1 MTNEQY
7 YNEIKSMSESMK
19 NLEIGMSN
27 LNTEFKNHRER
38 QEERTNMLL
47 KAIEEAKEAR
57 KVIHKEQDKFDDRLN
72 VIEASPV
79 FKEWETIK
87 KQLSGW
93 LWKGIG
99 VFLLVLIIRAV
110 PDIIRMVKG

>member
-1 MTNEQY
+1 MTNDQY
-7 YNEIKSMSESMK
+7 YAEIKAMSESMK

-38 QEERTNMLL
+38 QEEKTNMLI
-47 KAIEEAKEAR
+47 KAIDEAKDAR
-57 KVIHKEQDKFDDRLN
+57 KVIHKNQDRFEERLIT
-72 VIEASPV
+72 IESSPI

-99 VFLLVLIIRAV
+99 VFLLVLIIRAI